1 MNTTHILLKNGIQ
14 SMFMEENEKH
24 FQENITQ
31 ALAIKLNDC
40 IDDVR
45 KSVSK
50 KLLETKITTN
60 GSDQLNEFISFVE
73 DFKEG
78 KFLFQ
83 DGSSI
88 NITENEMVMIKKLF
102 ESLNAENR
110 EKMIHKIFKNS
121 NEFKQHLKFANDS
134 KGLL

>member
-1 MNTTHILLKNGIQ
+1 
-14 SMFMEENEKH
+14 MEENEKH

-40 IDDVR
+40 IDDVK

-50 KLLETKITTN
+50 KLLEKKIVTN
-60 GSDQLNEFISFVE
+60 SSSQLNEFISFIE
-73 DFKEG
+73 EFKEG

-88 NITENEMVMIKKLF
+88 NITENEMKIIKMLF

-110 EKMIHKIFKNS
+110 EKMICDIFKSS

-134 KGLL
+134 KGLI